1 MAEQEPRGWARHP
14 RYGQLLTK
22 LQEEIDRSARD
33 AREFPRD
40 NPEYKRGY
48 TTGVI
53 RAKQIVGYMSQL
65 TASEEAVLQKLVDGP
80 EARSEMTEAEARL
93 AAGMV
98 ASAEEV
104 RARHADRFKV
114 TDDEIRA
121 AAEPAID
128 G

>member
-1 MAEQEPRGWARHP
+1 
-14 RYGQLLTK
+14 
-22 LQEEIDRSARD
+22 
-33 AREFPRD
+33 
-40 NPEYKRGY
+40 
-48 TTGVI
+48 
-53 RAKQIVGYMSQL
+53 MSQL